1 MLSLRS
7 EPTYPAFQLRH
18 TVSKTYIYQQHIRP
32 ILAMSEEVLSTFK
45 EPDLQSL
52 QLICE
57 SIESVH
63 RFNQK
68 WTKACFEES
77 PIDKK
82 VDMWLSFEP
91 RYPRYRNRLK
101 RAVPQLQAAKLKL
114 RVEDNL
120 CQKIAY
126 SLSVAQECWTAV
138 EKYKKET
145 NEWYCTLNAQQ
156 NQLLQRRLAEKEGK
170 SSTTNMADPDDD
182 ADVDGEGDGVWEI

>member
-82 VDMWLSFEP
+82 VVMWLSFEP
-91 RYPRYRNRLK
+91 RYPWYRNRLK

-114 RVEDNL
+114 QVEDNL

-126 SLSVAQECWTAV
+126 SLSEAQECWTAM
-138 EKYKKET
+138 EKYNK
-145 NEWYCTLNAQQ
+145 
-156 NQLLQRRLAEKEGK
+156 RPMSGIV
-170 SSTTNMADPDDD
+170 P
-182 ADVDGEGDGVWEI
+182 